1 MNIFFQ
7 SATALDHLFVVVQLL
22 SYVQL
27 FAIPWTA
34 ALQASLFFTVSQSL
48 LKFMSVESVM
58 LSNHLILCCP
68 LLLLPSIFPSIC
80 FFFFFSLS
88 RLFPSGGQSIEAS
101 ASVLPVNIQDWF
113 PLGLT
118 GLISLLSKGL
128 FNSLL
133 QHYWQTAKRHIMPY
147 ESSVGSQFFVVS
159 GSRGSLYKR
168 VTWDEYDQVLTGMWT
183 ENLAWVPWTVQIQS
197 WAEKFLEIK
206 LMVLF
211 LLV

>member
-80 FFFFFSLS
+80 VFFFFSLS

-101 ASVLPVNIQDWF
+101 ASVLPVTIQDWF
-113 PLGLT
+113 SLGLT
-118 GLISLLSKGL
+118 VLISLPSKGPSRVF
-128 FNSLL
+128 FN
-133 QHYWQTAKRHIMPY
+133 T
-147 ESSVGSQFFVVS
+147 
-159 GSRGSLYKR
+159 
-168 VTWDEYDQVLTGMWT
+168 
-183 ENLAWVPWTVQIQS
+183 TVQKHLSAQPS
-197 WAEKFLEIK
+197 LWSSSHLHTWLLEKP
-206 LMVLF
+206 
-211 LLV
+211 